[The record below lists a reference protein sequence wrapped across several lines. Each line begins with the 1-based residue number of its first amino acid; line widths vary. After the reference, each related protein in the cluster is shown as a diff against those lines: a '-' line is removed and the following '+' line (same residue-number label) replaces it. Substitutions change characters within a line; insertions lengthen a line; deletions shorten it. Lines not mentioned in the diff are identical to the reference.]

1 MKGGDDGKV
10 SVVPRRARF
19 SNVLPIDRAL
29 VKGSLISRVRT
40 LRAMESFS
48 VVKRL
53 ERTVRSLWT
62 LDFSSSSSVICWLI
76 SSRFSRRS
84 SMPAFAVVGTR
95 GKKRVSE
102 SS

>member
-1 MKGGDDGKV
+1 
-10 SVVPRRARF
+10 
-19 SNVLPIDRAL
+19 
-29 VKGSLISRVRT
+29 VKGSLVSRVRT

-95 GKKRVSE
+95 GKNE
-102 SS
+102 

>member
-1 MKGGDDGKV
+1 
-10 SVVPRRARF
+10 
-19 SNVLPIDRAL
+19 
-29 VKGSLISRVRT
+29 
-40 LRAMESFS
+40 MESFS

-62 LDFSSSSSVICWLI
+62 LDFSSSSSVICWVI

-95 GKKRVSE
+95 GKNE
-102 SS
+102 

>member
-1 MKGGDDGKV
+1 MSGGDDGKV

-19 SNVLPIDRAL
+19 SDRKSSPPIESIERVRA
-29 VKGSLISRVRT
+29 KGVSRVRT

-95 GKKRVSE
+95 GKNE
-102 SS
+102 